1 MPRDIAKIVEFQFI
15 LKLCCTVLAQTAIFG
30 DIAWDSAKYNGY
42 VADICGSLDH
52 SRQVCKERRVVQTCS
67 ACPTNIY
74 QAALDVRVRIEFA
87 QFPIIMRCRFLAAAE
102 EEGDYHL
109 NGPSVSCFV
118 ASLASRSSMAGL
130 SARMAAQP
138 WTLESERVGACSENA
153 KRTASCS
160 NCR

>member
-1 MPRDIAKIVEFQFI
+1 M
-15 LKLCCTVLAQTAIFG
+15 
-30 DIAWDSAKYNGY
+30 
-42 VADICGSLDH
+42 
-52 SRQVCKERRVVQTCS
+52 VQTCS

-87 QFPIIMRCRFLAAAE
+87 QLPIIMRCRFLTAAE

-138 WTLESERVGACSENA
+138 GTPQSESGSLQRKRKAHSVMHQLQMTAQSGARSRDA
-153 KRTASCS
+153 AR
-160 NCR
+160 